1 MGFQSCQDAEQ
12 MLTDLQQRLAKFHL
26 TLHEQ
31 KTRLFAFG
39 RWPSL
44 SREQQGRRRCE
55 TFAFL
60 GLTHYCGRTREGRF
74 MVKYR
79 TDRQRLTAK
88 LKALR
93 LEARRRMHLPIGSQH
108 QWLCRVL
115 RGHYAYF
122 GLPSNYRSLSSFS
135 VQVCRI
141 WYRALNRRSQRR
153 LSWAKYNEL
162 LKLFP
167 LPTPKLTHS
176 WKSRTV

>member
-1 MGFQSCQDAEQ
+1 
-12 MLTDLQQRLAKFHL
+12 MLMDLQRRLGKFHL

-55 TFAFL
+55 TFSFL
-60 GLTHYCGRTREGRF
+60 GLTHYCGRTRDGRF

-79 TDRQRLTAK
+79 TDRQRLAAK

-93 LEARRRMHLPIGSQH
+93 LEAKRRMHLPIGSQH

-122 GLPSNYRSLSSFS
+122 GLSSNYRSLSRFS
-135 VQVCRI
+135 AQVQRI
-141 WYRALNRRSQRR
+141 WYRALNRRTQRH
-153 LSWAKYNEL
+153 LSWARYNEL
-162 LKLFP
+162 LNLFP
-167 LPTPKLTHS
+167 LPAPKLNHS
-176 WKSRTV
+176 LKSRTV